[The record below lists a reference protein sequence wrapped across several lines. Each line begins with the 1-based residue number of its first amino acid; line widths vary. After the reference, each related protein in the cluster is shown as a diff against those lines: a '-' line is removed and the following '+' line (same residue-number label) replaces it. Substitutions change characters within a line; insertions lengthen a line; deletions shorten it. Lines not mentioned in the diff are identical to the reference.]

1 MNSFVSP
8 VIKKT
13 EIIFFYT
20 DSSLWYLEFSTLCQ
34 CLEKMNQNLKR
45 LSLFK
50 NKLRTKQQPSQ
61 IQ

>member
-20 DSSLWYLEFSTLCQ
+20 DSSLWNLEFSTLCQ